1 MNTQIC
7 QNAFLNYFIMKILY
21 IVYQCLLYVIFKL
34 WWKMEDFVLQQSTL
48 GIIIQVREVMLILD
62 FTVLCYFGINC

>member
-1 MNTQIC
+1 
-7 QNAFLNYFIMKILY
+7 
-21 IVYQCLLYVIFKL
+21 
-34 WWKMEDFVLQQSTL
+34 MEDFVLQQSTL